1 MPNYAVIQNNLVI
14 NAVVSDS
21 DYAATQDWVLLP
33 DGAGIG
39 WSYSNG
45 TFVDNRPKPDTIV
58 AIQLE
63 QVTKE
68 QLMQQLSI
76 ISEQIKALS

>member
-1 MPNYAVIQNNLVI
+1 MPNYAVIENKLVI
-14 NAVVSDS
+14 NTVVSDS
-21 DYAATQDWVLLP
+21 DYAAMQDWILLP

-45 TFVDNRPKPDTIV
+45 AFVDNRPKPDPIAIV
-58 AIQLE
+58 QSE
-63 QVTKE
+63 PVTKE

-76 ISEQIKALS
+76 ISEQIKVLG